1 LPDATG
7 RIKKKSTEV
16 TSESETEEINLE
28 SESALSVNSTLELT
42 DEKPIIEVAP
52 GPEIITPSADIKQ
65 KETSTNKTE
74 NPVKRKTVSIKNFVP
89 DKKAEQQTLE
99 AIYVENSHPFTLD
112 DLSRQWQLYSEE
124 LEKNG
129 KMNWLAMI
137 KRNQPNINEE
147 GVIEFALDHIGLE
160 PEYLQLKVDFLSFLR
175 TTLNNGKINLE
186 VVVRQH
192 NTEKNPVTGDEKF
205 EFMSKKNPA
214 ILHLKNLFDLEPE
227 I

>member
-1 LPDATG
+1 MPDATG

-16 TSESETEEINLE
+16 TSEPESEEINLE
-28 SESALSVNSTLELT
+28 SESVLSVISTLELT

-52 GPEIITPSADIKQ
+52 APEIIMPSADIKQ
-65 KETSTNKTE
+65 KETSTTKTE
-74 NPVKRKTVSIKNFVP
+74 TPVKRKTVSIKNFVP
-89 DKKAEQQTLE
+89 DKKAEEHTLE
-99 AIYVENSHPFTLD
+99 AIHVEDSHPFTLD

-129 KMNWLAMI
+129 KMNWLTMI
-137 KRNQPNINEE
+137 KRNQPNINEN

-175 TTLNNGKINLE
+175 TALKNGKINLE

-192 NTEKNPVTGDEKF
+192 NTEKNPVTGDEKL

>member
-1 LPDATG
+1 MPDATG
-7 RIKKKSTEV
+7 RIKKKSTEIN
-16 TSESETEEINLE
+16 SDSHSEEINTVKEIQDNSMLV
-28 SESALSVNSTLELT
+28 LS
-42 DEKPIIEVAP
+42 DEKPIIEVVPA
-52 GPEIITPSADIKQ
+52 PEIITTSADIKEKEILTDT
-65 KETSTNKTE
+65 KET
-74 NPVKRKTVSIKNFVP
+74 PVKRKTVSIKNFVP
-89 DKKAEQQTLE
+89 DKKAEQNALE
-99 AIYVENSHPFTLD
+99 AVNVEDSQPFTLD
-112 DLSRQWQLYSEE
+112 DLNRQWQVYSDN

-137 KRNQPNINEE
+137 KRNQPNINED

-175 TTLNNGKINLE
+175 TTLKNGKINLE

-192 NTEKNPVTGDEKF
+192 NTEKNPVTGDEKL